1 MLKVVCNSSPLIHL
15 AKIKM
20 LEMLKNFFGE
30 ILIPE
35 AVYRECVREG
45 GEREDAKEIENA
57 GWVRVMKIKDKELK
71 KALNVALDEGESESI
86 VLALEQSADLILLD
100 DYEAREFARTYGL
113 SITGTV
119 GILMKAKK
127 EGKITSLKE
136 GLEKLRESGFWL
148 SNKLYTKVLQE
159 ENNENALS

>member
-1 MLKVVCNSSPLIHL
+1 
-15 AKIKM
+15 M
-20 LEMLKNFFGE
+20 LELLRYFFDE

-57 GWVRVMKIKDKELK
+57 AWIRVIKIKNKELK
-71 KALNVALDEGESESI
+71 KALNVVLDEGESESI
-86 VLALEQSADLILLD
+86 VLALEHSVDLILLD
-100 DYEAREFARTYGL
+100 DYQAREFARTYGL
-113 SITGTV
+113 KITGTV

-136 GLEKLRESGFWL
+136 GLEKLRENGFWL
-148 SNKLYTKVLQE
+148 SNNLHIRVLKE
-159 ENNENALS
+159 GNNGDALP

>member
-1 MLKVVCNSSPLIHL
+1 LLKVVCNSSPLIHL

-127 EGKITSLKE
+127 EGKIASLE
-136 GLEKLRESGFWL
+136 EELEKLRESGFWL

>member
-1 MLKVVCNSSPLIHL
+1 LLKVVCNSSPLIHL
-15 AKIKM
+15 AKIK
-20 LEMLKNFFGE
+20 MLKNFFGE

-127 EGKITSLKE
+127 EGKIASLE
-136 GLEKLRESGFWL
+136 EELEKLRESGFWL